1 MLLLF
6 LEVGVLLTNLDA
18 SSLTTRAAHSQKEI
32 GVMVT
37 KKNVVQ
43 RRGAHTLIWDEA
55 QSSDTL
61 YEYDSVLTL
70 SGSSALLS
78 LGDTRLDLDQ
88 DTLVVLEPSSE
99 VQGGFKIRFAK
110 GSSRT
115 RNATKS
121 IEVITDTLQMTA
133 APGSSVMLSSLEDGR
148 LHLDVEKG
156 SVDVENSNGKTTFES
171 GEKLLLRDG
180 VVEERKK
187 KTDDFHWSSAIPR
200 RIYVNRLPATVPV
213 DWEGDAK
220 ELKVLAPQKSV
231 QSKTAAGNK
240 STNVE
245 LGSGRSL
252 LWLEDGNRVS
262 ETLEI
267 EVFVN
272 PSIRIF
278 NPRMRDRVRTGDEVV
293 FAWQPVEQIAK
304 YRVEVS
310 RRSDFQEIETT
321 MDTEAP
327 RTQQVFRNAGT
338 FYWRIKPFDEIGTE
352 LPTTVPGVFSVVPV
366 NLEAPQLNPT
376 EIREPATEDE
386 EPKPERGAQLWFKYF
401 VPEARAE
408 SAAMALF
415 SWKPVVDAEYYLI
428 EISATPDFAEPL
440 VTEKVTEPKYKW
452 RAARERKYFWRVA
465 AGRGEELGPFSPAD
479 TISVKAAPKP
489 RKLIEEKKAVAE
501 TLPAEPVV
509 EPLSD
514 EKPPAA
520 VAQVPETEEESVKE
534 EPSFGERMKRQHLRV
549 GLVPKYRQSRTQNEK
564 ETIGTFAGFIPLSMM
579 AEIYLPSEKSGR
591 VELAGSFE
599 QVTWKPKGE
608 FTRQNDVTE
617 LRYQLMASYRPRVSS
632 WSLGVGAESLP
643 ILKRKDGEAAEL
655 ESRLLYGLSTRYSTG
670 LGVGNFDVGLDLRL
684 GSAINGGRALLS
696 WTVPF
701 GGETRNRYS
710 IGPQAAYE
718 NFEGSGQ
725 SLKSTTL
732 GFYLGIGW

>member
-1 MLLLF
+1 MDRFLIVGAVLLLF

-240 STNVE
+240 STNC
-245 LGSGRSL
+245 
-252 LWLEDGNRVS
+252 
-262 ETLEI
+262 
-267 EVFVN
+267 
-272 PSIRIF
+272 
-278 NPRMRDRVRTGDEVV
+278 
-293 FAWQPVEQIAK
+293 
-304 YRVEVS
+304 
-310 RRSDFQEIETT
+310 
-321 MDTEAP
+321 
-327 RTQQVFRNAGT
+327 
-338 FYWRIKPFDEIGTE
+338 
-352 LPTTVPGVFSVVPV
+352 
-366 NLEAPQLNPT
+366 
-376 EIREPATEDE
+376 
-386 EPKPERGAQLWFKYF
+386 
-401 VPEARAE
+401 
-408 SAAMALF
+408 
-415 SWKPVVDAEYYLI
+415 
-428 EISATPDFAEPL
+428 
-440 VTEKVTEPKYKW
+440 
-452 RAARERKYFWRVA
+452 
-465 AGRGEELGPFSPAD
+465 
-479 TISVKAAPKP
+479 
-489 RKLIEEKKAVAE
+489 
-501 TLPAEPVV
+501 
-509 EPLSD
+509 
-514 EKPPAA
+514 
-520 VAQVPETEEESVKE
+520 
-534 EPSFGERMKRQHLRV
+534 
-549 GLVPKYRQSRTQNEK
+549 
-564 ETIGTFAGFIPLSMM
+564 
-579 AEIYLPSEKSGR
+579 
-591 VELAGSFE
+591 
-599 QVTWKPKGE
+599 
-608 FTRQNDVTE
+608 
-617 LRYQLMASYRPRVSS
+617 
-632 WSLGVGAESLP
+632 
-643 ILKRKDGEAAEL
+643 
-655 ESRLLYGLSTRYSTG
+655 LLYTSPSPRDS
-670 LGVGNFDVGLDLRL
+670 
-684 GSAINGGRALLS
+684 
-696 WTVPF
+696 
-701 GGETRNRYS
+701 
-710 IGPQAAYE
+710 
-718 NFEGSGQ
+718 
-725 SLKSTTL
+725 
-732 GFYLGIGW
+732 